1 MAKKKTKQ
9 TGKVAAS
16 SAANKK
22 TAASKG
28 SKTAAKNSKAASK
41 SPKVRTEYDDRIP
54 LTTVT
59 AIISFVLF
67 VLFLVICINP
77 DGLLLKAINNL
88 LTGLIGKAGFYFS
101 VPALL
106 YLFIVNTFGRK
117 NAAAMRSVC
126 TIAFVFLC
134 GCIYHLAVQT
144 QGIASGLALFPDL
157 YLSGIDGRSGGV
169 LCGGLAVLLRWA
181 FGTTV
186 SYIIIGIAAV
196 LTLLGALEITI
207 PSIIRAIIN
216 RPKDDW
222 EDEEQQQ
229 IYVEPAAMVV
239 NHIANKQIENKRKRR
254 QQQEL
259 EYQRL
264 QLEQQEPAHPVE
276 LPPTKP
282 GRKAAPA
289 EKKAPPVFEPESNS
303 SGSVKKPTVSA
314 PVQSAVVQP
323 PQQHTSSSTPAKAA
337 GMMSTID
344 LDIESPLFG
353 NPRTAAPKPATPVR
367 VSADDDFEDIP
378 ARMPNLEDD
387 LPIQPPKKEPAPVQ
401 APAPKP
407 VKQTPVIAAGEEMP
421 GKVSEKDARE
431 SAQQVAME
439 IQQGSTVPQA
449 AYSFPPIS
457 LLKRPAGSSADGTD
471 EMRENSRRLNET
483 LASFHIDAHI
493 INVTRGPSVTR
504 YEVELDKGV
513 RLNKLTNCADDIALS
528 LGASGVRIAAVPG
541 KISIVGIEV
550 PNRAVT
556 TVSLREVIDSP
567 EFAKSKSKSSFAVG
581 KDIGGSCIVGNI
593 AKMPHMLIAGTTGSG
608 KSVCMNSI
616 IISLLYKSGP
626 EDVKL
631 IMVDPKM
638 VELGIYNGIP
648 HLLIPVVTDP
658 KKAAGS
664 LQWAVTEML
673 RRYKLMSDVGVRDLE
688 SYNGII
694 TQEENGQKLPQVV
707 IIIDE
712 LADLMLV
719 AAKEVEDSICRI
731 AQMGRAAGMHL
742 IIATQRPS
750 ADVITGLMKANIPSR
765 IAFSVASAMES
776 RIILDTQG
784 AEKLVGKGDMLYA
797 PIGIGKPL
805 RVQGCFVTDAEVEA
819 VASFVKD
826 NYASDY
832 NQQVLEEIEKKAQ
845 QAGKG
850 SKASAAEP
858 EPSSEE
864 LEGDEMLPAAVDVIL
879 ETGQASVSM
888 LQRRLKLGYARAA
901 RIVDEMEE
909 KGIVGPFQGSK
920 PRAILVTK
928 EQWASMRGGNAQMDF
943 SDLQSDP
950 VPEEID

>member
-9 TGKVAAS
+9 QSKAS
-16 SAANKK
+16 GS
-22 TAASKG
+22 ASK
-28 SKTAAKNSKAASK
+28 KKAAPAKGSRSASRSAK
-41 SPKVRTEYDDRIP
+41 TPKVKTEYDNRIP
-54 LTTVT
+54 ATTVT
-59 AIISFVLF
+59 AIVSMVLF
-67 VLFLVICINP
+67 ILFLVICINP
-77 DGLLLKAINNL
+77 DGVVLKAIGSL
-88 LTGLIGKAGFYFS
+88 LTGLVGRAGFYFS

-106 YLFIVNTFGRK
+106 YLFIINTFGRK
-117 NAAAMRSVC
+117 TAVTMRSVC
-126 TIAFVFLC
+126 TVAFVLLC
-134 GCIYHLAVQT
+134 GCIYHLAVQN
-144 QGIASGLALFPDL
+144 QGMASGLAIFPDL
-157 YLSGIDGRSGGV
+157 YLSGIEGRSGGV
-169 LCGGLAVLLRWA
+169 ICGGLAVLLRGA
-181 FGTTV
+181 LGNVV
-186 SYIIIGIAAV
+186 SYILIGLSAV
-196 LTLLGALEITI
+196 LTLLGALEITV
-207 PSIIRAIIN
+207 PSLIRAIIN

-222 EDEEQQQ
+222 ENEEQQQ
-229 IYVEPAAMVV
+229 VYVEPATAVV

-254 QQQEL
+254 QQQ
-259 EYQRL
+259 QL
-264 QLEQQEPAHPVE
+264 QLQREQLMHQVSADDLAKLPKKNPQEQASAPREPVAKPPLPPKRSEPAVQD
-276 LPPTKP
+276 TVQD
-282 GRKAAPA
+282 R
-289 EKKAPPVFEPESNS
+289 S
-303 SGSVKKPTVSA
+303 SG
-314 PVQSAVVQP
+314 
-323 PQQHTSSSTPAKAA
+323 TPSNAA
-337 GMMSTID
+337 NMMSTID
-344 LDIESPLFG
+344 LDIESPLFFSD
-353 NPRTAAPKPATPVR
+353 RSAAPVKPATPVR
-367 VSADDDFEDIP
+367 VEAD
-378 ARMPNLEDD
+378 EDD
-387 LPIQPPKKEPAPVQ
+387 LPAQMPPLEEDIPIKPARKTSSAPKSARQ
-401 APAPKP
+401 EKCPAAPAE
-407 VKQTPVIAAGEEMP
+407 VKP
-421 GKVSEKDARE
+421 GKVTEKDAQE
-431 SAQQVAME
+431 SAKQVAME
-439 IQQGSTVPQA
+439 IQQGSANAPA
-449 AYSFPPIS
+449 EYCFPPIS
-457 LLKRPAGSSADGTD
+457 LLKRPTGGSADGTD

-556 TVSLREVIDSP
+556 MVSLREVIDSQ

-581 KDIGGSCIVGNI
+581 KDISGSCIVGNI
-593 AKMPHMLIAGTTGSG
+593 ARMPHMLIAGTTGSG

-673 RRYKLMSDVGVRDLE
+673 RRYKMMSDLGVRDLE
-688 SYNGII
+688 SYNSIVV
-694 TQEENGQKLPQVV
+694 QEEGGQKLPQVV

-765 IAFSVASAMES
+765 IAFAVASAMES

-805 RVQGCFVTDAEVEA
+805 RVQGCFVSDAEVEA
-819 VASFVKD
+819 VAGYVKSH
-826 NYASDY
+826 YMADY

-850 SKASAAEP
+850 GKPGPAEP

-928 EQWASMRGGNAQMDF
+928 EQWAAMKNGGEQMSMDEFDNA
-943 SDLQSDP
+943 P
-950 VPEEID
+950 VPEELD